1 MQMQMIGL
9 GLLLWILADYYKL
22 FFSLA
27 SESHP
32 TITAWVNWG
41 NIAGFLLITGGWLFS
56 SIMFRQRITRL
67 KLILDVVIS
76 CGAIALVGWLV
87 FVFPTAEPQISN
99 IIQINW
105 QFTYPILDFVIL
117 SLLINLILLVR
128 SGRLRQTMFWFLA
141 GVISLTVGD
150 LSSGTIIP
158 GQPFLPGTGIDLGM
172 VVGYSAILTGAI
184 LAVRKSVSLSE
195 DPESEFEQTIG
206 RRIQGI
212 LPLAMT
218 LVLVV
223 ELGIVWQNSINLPQV
238 TIGITAMLWLLL
250 IARQGVAAGEFEMR
264 QYAILFQNTA
274 EPSFITDNKM
284 KILLVN
290 PAMIRICRCQN
301 ESQLVGRSLG
311 DVFNDPKLPPRIEK
325 QWSAEVSLHLSPSN
339 SIPMELSLNRINL
352 DSTGRQRIAGTAH
365 DLSYQKEQQ
374 SALIKVNQ
382 RLSDL
387 QAELERLN
395 EGLEQRVI
403 EKTNSLQTAYVQLE
417 EQHKKLQSLDQM
429 KSDFVSMVSHE
440 LRAPLTNI
448 SGGIELILAGREKL
462 NDRTRSSISLVQSEI
477 QRLSRFVETILD
489 LSALEAGRL
498 PVFVEPISLN
508 DIIQKTILHFSGS
521 PEAPRISFSEND
533 SLPPVFADP
542 QTLASALFHVVDN
555 ALKYAPTGQVLVTT
569 EKIGDNI
576 QVLVRDHGPGIP
588 EEVQPYIFDKFYRVN
603 PVDSQSVYGHGL
615 GLYSA
620 EKMMTAMGGVIKVK
634 NCADGGAEFALSLP
648 IVKE

>member
-1 MQMQMIGL
+1 MTVNFSMKSNRNRAVQLIGRVNRPVLIIWLLTILYIFSSITFSRSSSIFPIFLRIVTCVPGFAAVVLFWILAGKIKNGIPPMQMQMIGL

-223 ELGIVWQNSINLPQV
+223 ELGIVWQNS
-238 TIGITAMLWLLL
+238 L
-250 IARQGVAAGEFEMR
+250 IYR
-264 QYAILFQNTA
+264 
-274 EPSFITDNKM
+274 
-284 KILLVN
+284 
-290 PAMIRICRCQN
+290 
-301 ESQLVGRSLG
+301 
-311 DVFNDPKLPPRIEK
+311 
-325 QWSAEVSLHLSPSN
+325 
-339 SIPMELSLNRINL
+339 
-352 DSTGRQRIAGTAH
+352 
-365 DLSYQKEQQ
+365 
-374 SALIKVNQ
+374 
-382 RLSDL
+382 
-387 QAELERLN
+387 
-395 EGLEQRVI
+395 
-403 EKTNSLQTAYVQLE
+403 
-417 EQHKKLQSLDQM
+417 
-429 KSDFVSMVSHE
+429 
-440 LRAPLTNI
+440 
-448 SGGIELILAGREKL
+448 
-462 NDRTRSSISLVQSEI
+462 
-477 QRLSRFVETILD
+477 
-489 LSALEAGRL
+489 RL
-498 PVFVEPISLN
+498 P
-508 DIIQKTILHFSGS
+508 
-521 PEAPRISFSEND
+521 
-533 SLPPVFADP
+533 
-542 QTLASALFHVVDN
+542 
-555 ALKYAPTGQVLVTT
+555 
-569 EKIGDNI
+569 
-576 QVLVRDHGPGIP
+576 
-588 EEVQPYIFDKFYRVN
+588 
-603 PVDSQSVYGHGL
+603 SV
-615 GLYSA
+615 
-620 EKMMTAMGGVIKVK
+620 
-634 NCADGGAEFALSLP
+634 
-648 IVKE
+648 

>member
-1 MQMQMIGL
+1 
-9 GLLLWILADYYKL
+9 
-22 FFSLA
+22 
-27 SESHP
+27 
-32 TITAWVNWG
+32 
-41 NIAGFLLITGGWLFS
+41 
-56 SIMFRQRITRL
+56 
-67 KLILDVVIS
+67 
-76 CGAIALVGWLV
+76 
-87 FVFPTAEPQISN
+87 
-99 IIQINW
+99 
-105 QFTYPILDFVIL
+105 
-117 SLLINLILLVR
+117 
-128 SGRLRQTMFWFLA
+128 
-141 GVISLTVGD
+141 
-150 LSSGTIIP
+150 
-158 GQPFLPGTGIDLGM
+158 
-172 VVGYSAILTGAI
+172 
-184 LAVRKSVSLSE
+184 
-195 DPESEFEQTIG
+195 
-206 RRIQGI
+206 
-212 LPLAMT
+212 
-218 LVLVV
+218 
-223 ELGIVWQNSINLPQV
+223 
-238 TIGITAMLWLLL
+238 MLWLLL

-533 SLPPVFADP
+533 LLPPVFADP

>member
-1 MQMQMIGL
+1 
-9 GLLLWILADYYKL
+9 
-22 FFSLA
+22 
-27 SESHP
+27 
-32 TITAWVNWG
+32 
-41 NIAGFLLITGGWLFS
+41 
-56 SIMFRQRITRL
+56 MFRQRITRL

-76 CGAIALVGWLV
+76 CGAMALLGWLV
-87 FVFPTAEPQISN
+87 FVFPSAESQLSN

-128 SGRLRQTMFWFLA
+128 SGILRQTMIWFLV

-158 GQPFLPGTGIDLGM
+158 GQPFLLGTGIDIGI

-184 LAVRKSVSLSE
+184 LAVKKSVSLSE
-195 DPESEFEQTIG
+195 DPESEFERTIG

-218 LVLVV
+218 LVLVA

-238 TIGITAMLWLLL
+238 TVGITAMLWLLL

-290 PAMIRICRCQN
+290 PAMIRICGFQN

-311 DVFNDPKLPPRIEK
+311 DIFNDPKLPPRIEK
-325 QWSAEVSLHLSPSN
+325 QWSEEVSLHLSPSI
-339 SIPMELSLNRINL
+339 SIPMELSLNQINL

-403 EKTNSLQTAYVQLE
+403 EKTNSLQTAYIQLE

-448 SGGIELILAGREKL
+448 SGGIELILVGREKL
-462 NDRTRSSISLVQSEI
+462 NDRIRSSISLVQGEI

-498 PVFVEPISLN
+498 PVFVEPVSLN
-508 DIIQKTILHFSGS
+508 DIIQKTIFHFSGS
-521 PEAPRISFSEND
+521 PDAKRISFSEND
-533 SLPPVFADP
+533 SLPPVLADA

-555 ALKYAPTGQVLVTT
+555 ALKYAPIGQVLVTT
-569 EKIGDNI
+569 EIIGDNI

-588 EEVQPYIFDKFYRVN
+588 EEVQPYIFEKFYRVN

-615 GLYSA
+615 GLFMA
-620 EKMMTAMGGVIKVK
+620 EKMMNAMGGVIKVR
-634 NCADGGAEFALSLP
+634 NCADGGAEFTFSLP

>member
-1 MQMQMIGL
+1 
-9 GLLLWILADYYKL
+9 
-22 FFSLA
+22 
-27 SESHP
+27 
-32 TITAWVNWG
+32 
-41 NIAGFLLITGGWLFS
+41 
-56 SIMFRQRITRL
+56 
-67 KLILDVVIS
+67 
-76 CGAIALVGWLV
+76 
-87 FVFPTAEPQISN
+87 
-99 IIQINW
+99 
-105 QFTYPILDFVIL
+105 
-117 SLLINLILLVR
+117 
-128 SGRLRQTMFWFLA
+128 
-141 GVISLTVGD
+141 
-150 LSSGTIIP
+150 
-158 GQPFLPGTGIDLGM
+158 
-172 VVGYSAILTGAI
+172 
-184 LAVRKSVSLSE
+184 
-195 DPESEFEQTIG
+195 
-206 RRIQGI
+206 
-212 LPLAMT
+212 
-218 LVLVV
+218 
-223 ELGIVWQNSINLPQV
+223 
-238 TIGITAMLWLLL
+238 
-250 IARQGVAAGEFEMR
+250 
-264 QYAILFQNTA
+264 
-274 EPSFITDNKM
+274 
-284 KILLVN
+284 
-290 PAMIRICRCQN
+290 
-301 ESQLVGRSLG
+301 
-311 DVFNDPKLPPRIEK
+311 
-325 QWSAEVSLHLSPSN
+325 
-339 SIPMELSLNRINL
+339 MELSLNRINL

-521 PEAPRISFSEND
+521 PDAPRISFSEND
-533 SLPPVFADP
+533 SLPPVLADP

-555 ALKYAPTGQVLVTT
+555 ALKYDPTGQVLVTT

-588 EEVQPYIFDKFYRVN
+588 EDVQPYIFEKFYRVN

-615 GLYSA
+615 GLYMA
-620 EKMMTAMGGVIKVK
+620 EKMMNAMGGDIQVR
-634 NCADGGAEFALSLP
+634 NRADGGAEFTFSLP